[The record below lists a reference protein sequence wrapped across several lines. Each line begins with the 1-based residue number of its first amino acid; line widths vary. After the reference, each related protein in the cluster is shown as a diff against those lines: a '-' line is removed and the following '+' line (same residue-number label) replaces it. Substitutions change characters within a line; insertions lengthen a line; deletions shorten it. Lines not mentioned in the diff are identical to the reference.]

1 MGRNARLRKL
11 RREAQRQFQAAPGMA
26 AFAKAYEKEHP
37 DSILTCGRAQ
47 EKMSEVIE
55 DFAAPLLDIAHS
67 PEEVKKALMIASFAW
82 NYSLLKENGS
92 ADVDRDEPALLA
104 DPAIRK
110 ILDTLV
116 IRKRELYPD
125 NRRAILDFQIM
136 PNGSEYQ
143 FNVVSTMW

>member
-11 RREAQRQFQAAPGMA
+11 RREAQRQFEAGPAMA

-37 DSILTCGRAQ
+37 DAILTCGMAE

-55 DFAAPLLDIAHS
+55 DFAAPLLDIADS
-67 PEEVKKALMIASFAW
+67 PEDVEKALMIAAFAW
-82 NYSLLKENGS
+82 NYALLKESGS
-92 ADVDRDEPALLA
+92 ADVDRDEPGLLA

-110 ILDTLV
+110 ILDALV

-125 NRRAILDFQIM
+125 NRRAILGF
-136 PNGSEYQ
+136 
-143 FNVVSTMW
+143 